1 MSRNTLTTI
10 IPEEYDLAL
19 EEKLVAVSVLY
30 YLRSLPMY
38 SARQLLKDAVQPRV
52 LALPQQNEPPT
63 IRNCDLDGRKLAALI
78 DAAIRYAAAELETWS
93 EVAEAFEH
101 LCSTSGEQVVR
112 SITPDL
118 CGFFIDCYRAL
129 RWQATPR

>member
-19 EEKLVAVSVLY
+19 EERLVAVSVLY
-30 YLRSLPMY
+30 YLRSLPMH

-52 LALPQQNEPPT
+52 LTMPQQNEPPS
-63 IRNCDLDGRKLAALI
+63 IRNCDLGGRKLAALI

-93 EVAEAFEH
+93 EAAEAFEY

-112 SITPDL
+112 SITPEL
-118 CGFFIDCYRAL
+118 CGFFIDCYRVL
-129 RWQATPR
+129 RWQHIN

>member
-38 SARQLLKDAVQPRV
+38 RARQLLKDAVQPRV
-52 LALPQQNEPPT
+52 LTMPQQNEHPS
-63 IRNCDLDGRKLAALI
+63 ICNCDFDGRKLAALI

-93 EVAEAFEH
+93 EAAEAFEH
-101 LCSTSGEQVVR
+101 LCSTSGEQLVR
-112 SITPDL
+112 NITPEL
-118 CGFFIDCYRAL
+118 CSFFIDCYRVL
-129 RWQATPR
+129 RWQHIN